1 MPCILLAE
9 PDGPTRNFM
18 VMKLKEAGHE
28 VDAAENGQE
37 LIVLLSFRRHDLVI
51 SDLEMIGKNG
61 LEALREIRRHP
72 EYMSMPFVLFTRA
85 DPRLKTDNQHYDN
98 LTCACWTDTGR
109 PTVTGPLGSRRKT
122 AGGGHDSW
130 RSR

>member
-37 LIVLLSFRRHDLVI
+37 LIILLSFRRHDLVI

-98 LTCACWTDTGR
+98 LIQELDA
-109 PTVTGPLGSRRKT
+109 LGAVFLPKT
-122 AGGGHDSW
+122 PENF
-130 RSR
+130 RQFPMIRIMK